1 MSTPSR
7 RRQLMTVYGDK
18 TERKPTRRDTQFLN
32 PIIKPTRRD
41 TQFLNPRTY
50 RVKLAS
56 KKSLFKKKRTKK
68 RKKTRKNKK
77 RTRKT
82 RKRKT
87 RKRKTR
93 KRKTRKRKTRKRK
106 TKRKT
111 RKRRHKV
118 GGLTKEGKLR
128 SEAMIASGMLKGSED
143 ADEYRSAGIKFLQ
156 ELTSEKQEEEKGL
169 NFNNLP
175 KKK

>member
-93 KRKTRKRKTRKRK
+93 KRN